1 MPDKEVQQVLLFL
14 LRSGLWAELTA
25 EQLAP
30 LSAQQW
36 ASLYHY
42 AQQHTIEGI
51 VFDGLQLL
59 PAGLMPPRALVLK
72 WTVRVDQIE
81 RHNKQMA
88 ACMKSQLDCFQ
99 AEGIHPLLLKGY
111 GVASCYDIPEHR
123 ISGDVDWYFTQKQ
136 DYLKANALIRKMG
149 MDVKS
154 VAGSSTVY
162 GWQGIVVEHHRKM
175 FDIHNPFN
183 FRFLR
188 KLQQSISKD
197 SIRLDLQGTA
207 LTLPAP
213 ILMMLQVNVHILKH
227 LLAFGIGLR
236 QLCDS
241 ARVYYSFQAE
251 VNGQVLKHIYQRLGI
266 LKWIHLL
273 HAVLVK
279 YIGLPAAS
287 LPFPIPEGV
296 NADWM
301 MEEICRAGNFGF
313 SDTNRDAVSQKIS
326 SNVRKYFKYAPMEAL
341 SFPVLQ
347 FISKFAGK

>member
-88 ACMKSQLDCFQ
+88 ACMKSQLDC
-99 AEGIHPLLLKGY
+99 
-111 GVASCYDIPEHR
+111 
-123 ISGDVDWYFTQKQ
+123 
-136 DYLKANALIRKMG
+136 
-149 MDVKS
+149 
-154 VAGSSTVY
+154 
-162 GWQGIVVEHHRKM
+162 
-175 FDIHNPFN
+175 
-183 FRFLR
+183 
-188 KLQQSISKD
+188 
-197 SIRLDLQGTA
+197 
-207 LTLPAP
+207 
-213 ILMMLQVNVHILKH
+213 
-227 LLAFGIGLR
+227 
-236 QLCDS
+236 
-241 ARVYYSFQAE
+241 FQAE